1 MYLVIINKQKFICD
15 KKSACKLLEVK
26 TSSFNQSLFRN
37 RGHFEMTFKRGYA
50 RPIGCIDIT
59 NTDIEKKL
67 QEEMI

>member
-1 MYLVIINKQKFICD
+1 MYLVFIKNKILICD
-15 KKSACKLLEVK
+15 KKNACKQLEIK
-26 TSSFNQSLFRN
+26 TASFNQALSRN
-37 RGHFEMTFKRGYA
+37 KGHFEMTFKRGYA

>member
-1 MYLVIINKQKFICD
+1 MYLVFIKNKVLICD
-15 KKSACKLLEVK
+15 KKNACKLLGVK

-37 RGHFEMTFKRGYA
+37 KGHFEMTFKRGYA

-59 NTDIEKKL
+59 NTDLDKKL